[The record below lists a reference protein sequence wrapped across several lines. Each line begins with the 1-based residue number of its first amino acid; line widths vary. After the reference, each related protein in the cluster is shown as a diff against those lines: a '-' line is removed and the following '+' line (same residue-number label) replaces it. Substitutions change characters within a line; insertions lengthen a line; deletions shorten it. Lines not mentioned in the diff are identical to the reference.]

1 MHVFKTL
8 LYTNEGLGEWDPA
21 PGFKIVH
28 TPGHTPGSM
37 CILIE
42 TSKDKVL
49 FTGDSLAY
57 SKGKQRLE
65 GFKRYNK
72 GDPLDVL
79 FNTLSVS
86 IVSYL
91 PN

>member
-1 MHVFKTL
+1 MNCAYD
-8 LYTNEGLGEWDPA
+8 LYVGLGEWEPA

-28 TPGHTPGSM
+28 TPGHTPGSL
-37 CILIE
+37 CILIQ
-42 TSKDKVL
+42 TTQDTVL

-72 GDPLDVL
+72 GSEPAFKSIHLL
-79 FNTLSVS
+79 LLS
-86 IVSYL
+86 
-91 PN
+91 